1 MTSGGRPTR
10 REAERRLER
19 VLAIARRR
27 FLAEGYSET
36 SLETIARD
44 SGIAKKTLYHH
55 FGSKAGLFA
64 AILESLRQ
72 SWIAELRDMTVRPV
86 QPERVLEAVAL
97 HLLDVGTRP
106 EMVALHRLITTEA
119 QRFPELVQRHYDR
132 SSPRGMEPLH
142 DYLRAAVGAG
152 RLRLDDVGLAAEQFS
167 HLVLGRRAHPA
178 AARRDPAAQ
187 PLRAPRHR
195 PPGGRY
201 LSQGLRCGRLAI
213 VRGPRLLG
221 EFAQRIRP
229 RRRQPLRQQRREPHV
244 SG

>member
-167 HLVLGRRAHPA
+167 HLVLGGVRTRLLLGVTRRPSRSERRVI
-178 AARRDPAAQ
+178 ARQAVGIF
-187 PLRAPRHR
+187 LRGCDA
-195 PPGGRY
+195 GGSR
-201 LSQGLRCGRLAI
+201 SCG
-213 VRGPRLLG
+213 VRG
-221 EFAQRIRP
+221 
-229 RRRQPLRQQRREPHV
+229 
-244 SG
+244 S